1 MNILFVSEWKS
12 NDTKTKN
19 TGLIINVLIQEA
31 NIFNPFS
38 IIKT

>member
-19 TGLIINVLIQEA
+19 TGLIINVLIQEVELV
-31 NIFNPFS
+31 N
-38 IIKT
+38 T